1 MGGETFKKKKIKRKP
16 EVSTTLSVFM
26 GLGIYEAVWLLF
38 SGMSGLCCTPV
49 LGCVQAGA
57 TWTAVKT
64 IVKEIPAFGSWE
76 ASFFDVL
83 ISLSL
88 PTTLPSVHFCAS
100 LPSVYLLA
108 A

>member
-1 MGGETFKKKKIKRKP
+1 
-16 EVSTTLSVFM
+16 M

-57 TWTAVKT
+57 TWPAVKT
-64 IVKEIPAFGSWE
+64 IVKEIPAFGSRE

-88 PTTLPSVHFCAS
+88 PTVLPSVHFCAP
-100 LPSVYLLA
+100 LPSGHLLA